1 MYSFEMVAD
10 GKWVMH
16 VLCDA
21 EIFIFYKWC
30 MWGNFEVVKFLKIW
44 KSF

>member
-21 EIFIFYKWC
+21 EIFIFHEWC
-30 MWGNFEVVKFLKIW
+30 MWRILRLWNF
-44 KSF
+44 